1 MEFLQFYG
9 LDWIATAAGLAAVY
23 FLGNK
28 NKIGFVLFIISSL
41 CWISFG
47 VITGSIAVIVGSSI
61 FVVLHIRGLRHWR
74 KDSER
79 LEQEAV

>member
-1 MEFLQFYG
+1 MEVLQFYG

-28 NKIGFVLFIISSL
+28 NKFGFVLFIISSL

-47 VITGSIAVIVGSSI
+47 LITGSIAVIVGSSI
-61 FVVLHIRGLRHWR
+61 FVVLHIRGLWNWH
-74 KDSER
+74 KDNDVVG
-79 LEQEAV
+79 QEAT